1 VTVSELVLPVPALA
15 KPANGV
21 GPAAARPIRIVV
33 ADDQALFRKALAGLL
48 SQDPRLEVIGQAGD
62 GLTAVQLALEL
73 NPDVILMD
81 IRMPG
86 IDGIEATRRILA
98 ERPAVQI
105 LMLTSFET
113 DRHILHSLQAGAN
126 AYVLKDAEPEVVIS
140 SIIRIHAG
148 ERVVSGTAANRV
160 VDMLTGSGPTRAYYD
175 NLTARELE
183 ILTLLASGLA
193 NKQIAYRIK
202 ISDKT
207 VRNHISNIYEKLKL
221 ADRSQAVLY
230 AVRKGLVEL

>member
-1 VTVSELVLPVPALA
+1 MIMVQPVNSDHSTPEPAP
-15 KPANGV
+15 PAT
-21 GPAAARPIRIVV
+21 APIRLLV
-33 ADDQALFRKALAGLL
+33 ADDQALFRRALVGLL
-48 SQDPRLEVIGQAGD
+48 NQDPRLEVVDQVGD
-62 GLTAVQLALEL
+62 GLMAVQRAIEL
-73 NPDVILMD
+73 QPDVILMD

-98 ERPAVQI
+98 VRPETRI
-105 LMLTSFET
+105 LMLTAFET
-113 DRHILHSLQAGAN
+113 DRHVLQALQAGAN

-140 SIIRIHAG
+140 SIIAVHAG
-148 ERVVSGTAANRV
+148 ERVVAGAAANRV

-175 NLTARELE
+175 NLTAREIE

-207 VRNHISNIYEKLKL
+207 VRNHISNIYEKVKV